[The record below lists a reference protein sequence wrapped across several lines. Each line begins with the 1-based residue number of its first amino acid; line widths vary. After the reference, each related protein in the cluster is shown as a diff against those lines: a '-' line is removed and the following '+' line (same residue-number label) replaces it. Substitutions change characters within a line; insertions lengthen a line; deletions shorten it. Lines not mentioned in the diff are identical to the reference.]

1 MHIGLFAPA
10 LPESGISNGIITYVG
25 IMRDALR
32 ALGHRVSVLAGQ
44 EMEDA
49 QGRVCALPARG
60 GWTLR
65 AMQRL
70 DPLGAKVGDGGGAA
84 RLAFQLA
91 ALHRRDPLDI
101 FEVEESFGWGRKLGG
116 RRHPPVV
123 LRLHGPHVFG
133 RDMSASGEQA
143 IQDSARCLAEARALK
158 RDFPL
163 TCPSAKLL
171 QATIEHHGLTP
182 TLSAVIPNPIA
193 LPPMSEAWSI
203 DRCDL
208 DQILCVGRFDLR
220 KGADIVL
227 KAFER
232 ALIARPALRLV
243 LVGPDKGILE
253 PDGSLSHF
261 ATWAATNLS
270 AGTRDRID
278 YRGSVSSVEVARL
291 RRESAFSIV
300 ASRFENFA
308 YSLAE
313 AQAAGAPSIVSD
325 SFGNGE
331 IVQDGITGIVVP
343 IADADALADAI
354 VSLRADP
361 ERLAIMGAR
370 ARERAADW
378 LDPARVA
385 AETADFYRRVL
396 GNR

>member
-1 MHIGLFAPA
+1 
-10 LPESGISNGIITYVG
+10 
-25 IMRDALR
+25 
-32 ALGHRVSVLAGQ
+32 
-44 EMEDA
+44 
-49 QGRVCALPARG
+49 
-60 GWTLR
+60 
-65 AMQRL
+65 
-70 DPLGAKVGDGGGAA
+70 
-84 RLAFQLA
+84 
-91 ALHRRDPLDI
+91 
-101 FEVEESFGWGRKLGG
+101 
-116 RRHPPVV
+116 
-123 LRLHGPHVFG
+123 
-133 RDMSASGEQA
+133 
-143 IQDSARCLAEARALK
+143 
-158 RDFPL
+158 
-163 TCPSAKLL
+163 
-171 QATIEHHGLTP
+171 
-182 TLSAVIPNPIA
+182 

-253 PDGSLSHF
+253 PDGSLSYF

-291 RRESAFSIV
+291 RESAFSIV